1 MAVTCS
7 SREDLD
13 RQVVKSESCKVL
25 VPDLELEIPAAT
37 QRGVV
42 TTVEGVLTRA
52 ADELAALQ
60 PQRLV
65 ADADV
70 GRKVQRVIDSLRD
83 RAAGDGF
90 PFQLIV
96 DDPAGNSF
104 VQPLHQPDGA
114 LTTTHYE
121 RTDADAIALGFRPG
135 EHAPVAD
142 GTTETASKTLEGVD
156 NMLAT
161 PSEEREV
168 MTFGVDCPHCRA
180 PGEEQ
185 MCVAAS
191 FWRGAST
198 VWGVAPPP
206 DPRARH
212 AADVLT
218 PSPRAGAS
226 RKSRT
231 SRSASSCPFPARR
244 AGTETPR

>member
-90 PFQLIV
+90 PFQLVV
-96 DDPAGNSF
+96 DD
-104 VQPLHQPDGA
+104 
-114 LTTTHYE
+114 Y
-121 RTDADAIALGFRPG
+121 
-135 EHAPVAD
+135 
-142 GTTETASKTLEGVD
+142 
-156 NMLAT
+156 
-161 PSEEREV
+161 
-168 MTFGVDCPHCRA
+168 
-180 PGEEQ
+180 
-185 MCVAAS
+185 
-191 FWRGAST
+191 
-198 VWGVAPPP
+198 
-206 DPRARH
+206 
-212 AADVLT
+212 
-218 PSPRAGAS
+218 
-226 RKSRT
+226 
-231 SRSASSCPFPARR
+231 
-244 AGTETPR
+244 

>member
-1 MAVTCS
+1 
-7 SREDLD
+7 
-13 RQVVKSESCKVL
+13 
-25 VPDLELEIPAAT
+25 
-37 QRGVV
+37 
-42 TTVEGVLTRA
+42 
-52 ADELAALQ
+52 
-60 PQRLV
+60 LV
-65 ADADV
+65 ADVEV
-70 GRKVQRVIDSLRD
+70 GRKVQLVIDALRD
-83 RAAGDGF
+83 RANGDF
-90 PFQLIV
+90 DAFQLVV

-104 VQPLHQPDGA
+104 VQPLSTKDGA

-135 EHAPVAD
+135 EHAPIGD
-142 GTTETASKTLEGVD
+142 DTKETASKTLEGVD
-156 NMLAT
+156 TMLAT

-212 AADVLT
+212 AADVRT
-218 PSPRAGAS
+218 PRRWRGVWTSPRRATRPTSS
-226 RKSRT
+226 RL
-231 SRSASSCPFPARR
+231 RR
-244 AGTETPR
+244 AQVRREDSVLQGVRHHVLLLRGVRVPQRRGQGRRRRAAQGLPGHIKMCG